1 VTEQAAG
8 SYAESGGK
16 SLAQELTD
24 QGRLSYRQ
32 GELSEA
38 LSYLR
43 RAHEQYRASDD
54 AVGVAEAAND
64 IGVLYTVMRRYK
76 EAERWL
82 NDAYELFVSMRDLGG
97 EAQTL
102 GNLGS
107 LAQAKRDLKEAAA
120 YLQQAADRFHLVGDD
135 ERRSATLKILSMVRL
150 RQLRFLQA
158 LAAYET
164 ALLCLPHPTIWQKVL
179 RYVLSLP
186 RRMM

>member
-1 VTEQAAG
+1 MTEQERDSQANSAA
-8 SYAESGGK
+8 K
-16 SLAQELTD
+16 SLAQQLTD

-38 LSYLR
+38 MSYLR
-43 RAHEQYRASDD
+43 RAHEQYQASHDV
-54 AVGVAEAAND
+54 VGVAEAAND
-64 IGVLYTVMRRYK
+64 IGVLYTVMRRYD

-82 NDAYELFVSMRDLGG
+82 NDSYRLFVGLQDLGG

-107 LAQAKRDLKEAAA
+107 LARAKRDLRQAAA

-158 LAAYET
+158 LATYET
-164 ALLCLPHPTIWQKVL
+164 ALICTPHPTIWHKIL
-179 RYVLSLP
+179 RAILSLP